1 MKNFFVTVF
10 LFIVFSLF
18 CHNSVLA
25 QTVSLTPS
33 SQNVARSTNF
43 SLTVNIS
50 SVTNLFGVAFD
61 LNFNPSL
68 IDYVSATEGT
78 FLSSGCQ
85 TSLMTAENPAGKL
98 VFGITRLGA
107 SCGGVSG
114 SGALATLSFRS
125 LTIDG
130 SNTPSFSNNSLCLL
144 SGSACNYIT
153 GTWSSATVIVSGT
166 SYQTADLN
174 TNGVVNA
181 QDFSILMSYWGSTTR
196 PPADIN
202 QDGYVNAQDF
212 SIMMSQW
219 G

>member
-1 MKNFFVTVF
+1 MKKS
-10 LFIVFSLF
+10 FIIVSLIIIFSLF
-18 CHNSVLA
+18 YSNSVLA
-25 QTVSLTPS
+25 QTVSLSPS

-43 SLTVNIS
+43 SLTINIS

-68 IDYVSATEGT
+68 IDYVSAIEGT

-98 VFGITRLGA
+98 IFGITRLGA

-114 SGALATLSFRS
+114 SGILATLNFRS
-125 LTIDG
+125 LTQDG
-130 SNTPSFSNNSLCLL
+130 SQTPSFSNNSLCLL
-144 SGSACNYIT
+144 SGSTCNYIT
-153 GTWSSATVIVSGT
+153 GTWNSAAITVSGT
-166 SYQTADLN
+166 YKSADLN
-174 TNGVVNA
+174 NNNIVNA
-181 QDFSILMSYWGSTTR
+181 QDFSILMSYWGSTAR

-212 SIMMSQW
+212 SIMMNQW

>member
-1 MKNFFVTVF
+1 MKKSFIIVF
-10 LFIVFSLF
+10 LIIVFSLF
-18 CHNSVLA
+18 YFDSVLA
-25 QTVSLTPS
+25 QTVSLSPT

-43 SLTVNIS
+43 SLTINIS

-114 SGALATLSFRS
+114 SGILAILNFRS
-125 LTIDG
+125 LIQDG
-130 SNTPSFSNNSLCLL
+130 SNILSFSNNSLCLL
-144 SGSACNYIT
+144 NGLVCNYVV
-153 GTWSSATVIVSGT
+153 GTWNGAAVTVMTVVDT
-166 SYQTADLN
+166 TPPAAP
-174 TNGVVNA
+174 TGVVV
-181 QDFSILMSYWGSTTR
+181 G
-196 PPADIN
+196 
-202 QDGYVNAQDF
+202 
-212 SIMMSQW
+212 
-219 G
+219 